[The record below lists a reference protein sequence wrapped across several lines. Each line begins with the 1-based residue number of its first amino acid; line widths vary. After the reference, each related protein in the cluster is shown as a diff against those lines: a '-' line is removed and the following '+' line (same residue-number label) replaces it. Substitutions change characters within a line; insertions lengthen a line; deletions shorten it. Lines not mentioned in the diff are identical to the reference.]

1 MKMKKFFYLAMSAV
15 IASAMTSCGEE
26 EEVLGPAS
34 LKAEVSEV
42 RLAAE
47 GETKTFE
54 LKATRDWSAEIIGS
68 DVEGIEV
75 SPLSGKASNDPVTIT
90 VKAAKNEGKNRTA
103 TIKFTASATLTA
115 IVTVS
120 QDGALGNLKSIAEVL
135 ALSSGI
141 EAETEGVVV
150 GTYNRG
156 FVIMDETGYLLAYN
170 AAYTEPG
177 VELNSKVKVAG
188 TTAVYGDLPQLS
200 IASVTTLETGLTVAE
215 PNWLD
220 VNKDNIENLDLTK
233 CQPIKMTGVLSISSG
248 TNGAT
253 YYNLAIDGTT
263 VQGSISYPLESLG
276 LADLEGN
283 IITVYGY
290 FAGTKNTKFR
300 NIMAV
305 SVKDEGEPKIPTS
318 TIAEVIAADEGTRVK
333 TKATVMAIHKKGF
346 ILGDATGNIYV
357 FTDAEPDVAVGN
369 KILISGTIANYN
381 GTVEIT
387 SVSVEE
393 NDGATVAPTYPE
405 PVDLTG
411 LEAFNAFT
419 VNTDKIEITY
429 AKLSGVMQ
437 TSGYFLK
444 REGAD
449 HDIQLSNISEDYSD
463 LAGAEFSV
471 TGYIYGF
478 HSKNNYYQVIP
489 VSVEVKPYLK
499 AETPDAIAAAV
510 TSASI
515 AVKSNVDWT
524 VTCSESWIT
533 DYTKSGKNDGVI
545 SITCEANT
553 GDTRTATFTIS
564 AADCSPVTV
573 TLTQNSSDTPESVI
587 LAFPDENMDKN
598 KISSYTS
605 DWLAKIGDYSW
616 TITAFNNNSW
626 KDWKYIK
633 CGSKNTATVA
643 SIATATPIPN
653 KVTKVI
659 VNFDNI
665 SASDK
670 IKSASL
676 IVASDAEYATV
687 LETVPMTLENASAVE
702 KEYVVSS
709 PAEGAYYKLVFDMDK
724 TSNNGTIQISKV
736 EYIRSK

>member
-1 MKMKKFFYLAMSAV
+1 MKKFFYFAMSAV

-42 RLAAE
+42 RLSAE

-68 DVEGIEV
+68 DVEGIDV

-120 QDGALGNLKSIAEVL
+120 QDGALGNLKSIADVL
-135 ALSSGI
+135 ALSSGV

-156 FVIMDETGYLLAYN
+156 FVIMDETGYLLAFN

-233 CQPIKMTGVLSISSG
+233 CQPIKMTGVLSISG
-248 TNGAT
+248 Y
-253 YYNLAIDGTT
+253 YYNLSIDGTT

-276 LADLEGN
+276 LADLAGHE
-283 IITVYGY
+283 ITVYGY
-290 FAGTKNTKFR
+290 FAGGNNAKFR
-300 NIMAV
+300 NMMAV
-305 SVKDEGEPKIPTS
+305 KVTDNGQSETPVS
-318 TIAEVIAADEGTRVK
+318 TIAEIIAAETGTLVK
-333 TKATVMAIHKKGF
+333 TEATVMAIHKKGF
-346 ILGDATGNIYV
+346 ILGDATGTIYV
-357 FTDAEPDVAVGN
+357 YTNDEPAVAVGN
-369 KILISGTIANYN
+369 KILISGTTANNY
-381 GTVEIT
+381 GTVQIIST
-387 SVSVEE
+387 TVDE
-393 NDGATVAPTYPE
+393 NDGATATPTYPKL
-405 PVDLTG
+405 VDLTG

-419 VNTDKIEITY
+419 IDANKIKITY

-437 TSGYFLK
+437 SEGFVLTK
-444 REGAD
+444 EGAN
-449 HDIQLSNISEDYSD
+449 HRIQLNNIYENYAD
-463 LAGAEFSV
+463 LAGAEFTV

-478 HSKNNYYQVIP
+478 HSANNWYQVIP
-489 VSVEVKPYLK
+489 VIVETKPYLK

-564 AADCSPVTV
+564 AEGCTPVSV
-573 TLTQNSSDTPESVI
+573 TLTQNSSDTPASVV
-587 LAFPDENMDKN
+587 LTFPDENMDNN

-616 TITAFNNNSW
+616 TITAFNNNNW
-626 KDWKYIK
+626 KKDWKYIK
-633 CGSKNTATVA
+633 CGSKKAATVA
-643 SIATATPIPN
+643 TIATATPIPN

-659 VNFDNI
+659 VTFDNI

-687 LETVPMTLENASAVE
+687 LETVPMTLENASAVA

-709 PAEGAYYKLVFDMDK
+709 PAEGAYYKLVFDMAQ
-724 TSNNGTIQISKV
+724 TSSNGTIQISKI
-736 EYIRSK
+736 EYVRSK

>member
-1 MKMKKFFYLAMSAV
+1 MKKFFYLAMSAV

-42 RLAAE
+42 TLSAE

-68 DVEGIEV
+68 NVEGIEV

-115 IVTVS
+115 IVTIT
-120 QDGALGNLKSIAEVL
+120 QEGAQGNLKSIADVL

-177 VELNSKVKVAG
+177 VELKSKVKVAG
-188 TTAVYGDLPQLS
+188 TTAVYGELPQLS
-200 IASVTTLETGLTVAE
+200 LASVTTLETGLTVAE
-215 PNWLD
+215 PNWLE

-233 CQPIKMTGVLSISSG
+233 CQPIKMTGILSISG
-248 TNGAT
+248 Y
-253 YYNLAIDGTT
+253 YYNLSIDGTT
-263 VQGSISYPLESLG
+263 VQGSISYPLESLD
-276 LADLEGN
+276 LADLAGHE
-283 IITVYGY
+283 ITVYGY
-290 FAGTKNTKFR
+290 FAGGNSSKYR
-300 NIMAV
+300 NIMVVKVTDNGQSETPV
-305 SVKDEGEPKIPTS
+305 SK
-318 TIAEVIAADEGTRVK
+318 IAEIIDAEKGSLVK
-333 TKATVMAIHKKGF
+333 TEGTVMAIHKKGY
-346 ILGDATGNIYV
+346 ILGDATGAIYV
-357 FTDAEPDVAVGN
+357 FTSSEPAVAVGN
-369 KILISGTIANYN
+369 KILISGTTDNYY
-381 GTVEIT
+381 GTVQIT
-387 SVSVEE
+387 SASVEE
-393 NDGATVAPTYPE
+393 NDGATATPTYPT

-419 VNTDKIEITY
+419 VNTDKIDITY

-444 REGAD
+444 RDGANY
-449 HDIQLSNISEDYSD
+449 DIQLSNIYESYTD
-463 LAGAEFSV
+463 LAGAEFTV

-478 HSKNNYYQVIP
+478 NSGSNYYQVIP
-489 VSVEVKPYLK
+489 VSVETQPYLR

-515 AVKSNVDWT
+515 AVKSNVDWA

-573 TLTQNSSDTPESVI
+573 TLTQNSSDTPVSII
-587 LAFPDENMDKN
+587 LSFPDDNMDNN

-643 SIATATPIPN
+643 SIATITPIPN

-659 VNFDNI
+659 VTFDKI

-687 LETVPMTLENASAVE
+687 LETVPMTLENAAAVA

-724 TSNNGTIQISKV
+724 TSSNGTIQISKI
-736 EYIRSK
+736 EYVRSK

>member
-42 RLAAE
+42 TLSAE

-115 IVTVS
+115 IVTIT
-120 QDGALGNLKSIAEVL
+120 QEGAQGNLKSIADVL
-135 ALSSGI
+135 ALSSDVD
-141 EAETEGVVV
+141 AETEGVVV

-177 VELNSKVKVAG
+177 VELKSKVKVAG
-188 TTAVYGDLPQLS
+188 TTAVYGELPQLS
-200 IASVTTLETGLTVAE
+200 LASVTTLETGLTVAE

-233 CQPIKMTGVLSISSG
+233 CQPIKMTGILSISG
-248 TNGAT
+248 Y
-253 YYNLAIDGTT
+253 YYNLSIDGTT

-276 LADLEGN
+276 LADLAGHE
-283 IITVYGY
+283 ITVYGY
-290 FAGTKNTKFR
+290 FAGGNSSKYR
-300 NIMAV
+300 NMMAV
-305 SVKDEGEPKIPTS
+305 KVTDNGQSETPVS
-318 TIAEVIAADEGTRVK
+318 TIAEIIAAETGTLVK
-333 TKATVMAIHKKGF
+333 TEATVMAIHKKGF
-346 ILGDATGNIYV
+346 ILGDATGTIYV
-357 FTDAEPDVAVGN
+357 YTNDEPAVAVGN
-369 KILISGTIANYN
+369 KILISGTTDNYN
-381 GTVEIT
+381 RTVQIT
-387 SVSVEE
+387 SASVEE
-393 NDGATVAPTYPE
+393 NDGSTATPTYPE

-419 VNTDKIEITY
+419 VDNDKIDITY

-437 TSGYFLK
+437 SSGYFLK
-444 REGAD
+444 KDGASN
-449 HDIQLSNISEDYSD
+449 DIQLSNIYENYAD
-463 LAGAEFSV
+463 LAGAEFTV

-478 HSKNNYYQVIP
+478 NSEKTYYQVIP
-489 VSVEVKPYLK
+489 VSVETQPYLR
-499 AETPDAIAAAV
+499 AETPDAIAAAE

-515 AVKSNVDWT
+515 AVKSNVDWA

-573 TLTQNSSDTPESVI
+573 TLTQNSSDTPVSII
-587 LAFPDENMDKN
+587 LSFPDDNMDNN

-643 SIATATPIPN
+643 SIATITPIPN

-659 VNFDNI
+659 VTFDKI

-687 LETVPMTLENASAVE
+687 LETVPMTLENAAAVS

-724 TSNNGTIQISKV
+724 TSSNGTIQISKIDYV
-736 EYIRSK
+736 RSK

>member
-1 MKMKKFFYLAMSAV
+1 MKKFFYLAMSAV

-34 LKAEVSEV
+34 LKAEVPLVTLS
-42 RLAAE
+42 AE

-54 LKATRDWSAEIIGS
+54 LKATRDWTAEIIGS

-120 QDGALGNLKSIAEVL
+120 QDGSLGNLKSIAEVL
-135 ALSSGI
+135 ALSSGV

-150 GTYNRG
+150 GTYNKG

-177 VELNSKVKVAG
+177 VEFASKVRVAG
-188 TTAVYGDLPQLS
+188 TTSVYGDLPQ
-200 IASVTTLETGLTVAE
+200 ITPASVTVLETGINVRE
-215 PNWLD
+215 PNWLE

-233 CQPIKMTGVLSISSG
+233 CQPIKMTGILSISG
-248 TNGAT
+248 N
-253 YYNLAIDGTT
+253 YHNLAIDGTT
-263 VQGSISYPLESLG
+263 VQGSISYPLASLG
-276 LADLEGN
+276 LADLAGH

-290 FAGTKNTKFR
+290 FAGGNNANFR
-300 NIMAV
+300 NILAV
-305 SVKDEGEPKIPTS
+305 SVQDEGEPETPTS
-318 TIAEVIAADEGTRVK
+318 TIAEVIAAEKGSLVK
-333 TKATVMAIHKKGF
+333 TEATVMAIHKKGY
-346 ILGDATGNIYV
+346 ILGDATGTIYV
-357 FTDAEPDVAVGN
+357 YTNDEPTVAVGN
-369 KILISGTIANYN
+369 KILISGTTDNHY
-381 GTVEIT
+381 GTVQIKSAT
-387 SVSVEE
+387 IEE
-393 NDGATVAPTYPE
+393 NDGSTATPTYPE

-419 VNTDKIEITY
+419 VNTDKIDITY

-437 TSGYFLK
+437 SSGYFLK
-444 REGAD
+444 RDGAKN
-449 HDIQLSNISEDYSD
+449 DIQLSNIYEDYAD
-463 LAGAEFSV
+463 LAGAEFTV

-478 HSKNNYYQVIP
+478 NAEKTYYQVIP
-489 VSVEVKPYLK
+489 VSVETKPYLR

-545 SITCEANT
+545 SITCETNT

-724 TSNNGTIQISKV
+724 TSNNGTIQISKI
-736 EYIRSK
+736 EYVRSK

>member
-42 RLAAE
+42 NLSAE

-54 LKATRDWSAEIIGS
+54 LKATRDWTAEIIGS

-120 QDGALGNLKSIAEVL
+120 QDGSLGNLKSIAEVL
-135 ALSSGI
+135 ALGSGV

-150 GTYNRG
+150 GTYTRG
-156 FVIMDETGYLLAYN
+156 FVIKDDTGYLLAYN
-170 AAYTEPG
+170 ENYTAPG

-188 TTAVYGDLPQLS
+188 TTSAYGDLPQ
-200 IASVTTLETGLTVAE
+200 ITPASVTVLETGLTVAE
-215 PNWLD
+215 PNWLE

-233 CQPIKMTGVLSISSG
+233 CQPIKMTGALSISG
-248 TNGAT
+248 
-253 YYNLAIDGTT
+253 YHYNLSIDGTT

-276 LADLEGN
+276 LADLAGH

-290 FAGTKNTKFR
+290 FAGGNNANFR
-300 NIMAV
+300 NILAV
-305 SVKDEGEPKIPTS
+305 SVQDEGEPETPTS
-318 TIAEVIAADEGTRVK
+318 TIAEVIAAEKGSLVK
-333 TKATVMAIHKKGF
+333 TEATVMAIHKKGY
-346 ILGDATGNIYV
+346 ILGDATGTIYV
-357 FTDAEPDVAVGN
+357 YTNSEPTVAVGN
-369 KILISGTIANYN
+369 KILISGTTDNYY
-381 GTVEIT
+381 GTVQIKSAT
-387 SVSVEE
+387 IEE
-393 NDGATVAPTYPE
+393 NDGSTATPTYPE

-419 VNTDKIEITY
+419 VNTDKIDITY

-437 TSGYFLK
+437 SSGYFLK
-444 REGAD
+444 RDGAN
-449 HDIQLSNISEDYSD
+449 HDIQLSNIYESYTD
-463 LAGAEFSV
+463 LAGAEFTV

-478 HSKNNYYQVIP
+478 NAGSNYYQVIP
-489 VSVEVKPYLK
+489 VIVETKPYLR

-553 GDTRTATFTIS
+553 GGTRTATFTIS
-564 AADCSPVTV
+564 AADCSPVTL
-573 TLTQNSSDTPESVI
+573 TLTQNSSDTPVSII
-587 LAFPDENMDKN
+587 LSFPDDNMDNN

-633 CGSKNTATVA
+633 CGSKNAATVA
-643 SIATATPIPN
+643 SIATVTPIPN

-659 VNFDNI
+659 VTFDKI
-665 SASDK
+665 SAPDK

-687 LETVPMTLENASAVE
+687 LETVPMTLENASAPVA

-724 TSNNGTIQISKV
+724 TSSNGTIQISKI
-736 EYIRSK
+736 EYVRSK

>member
-1 MKMKKFFYLAMSAV
+1 MKKFFYLAMSAV

-42 RLAAE
+42 TLSAE

-68 DVEGIEV
+68 NVEGIEV

-115 IVTVS
+115 IVTIT
-120 QDGALGNLKSIAEVL
+120 QEGAQGNLKSIADVL

-177 VELNSKVKVAG
+177 VELKSKVKVAG
-188 TTAVYGDLPQLS
+188 TTAVYGELPQLS
-200 IASVTTLETGLTVAE
+200 LASVTTLETGLTVAE

-233 CQPIKMTGVLSISSG
+233 CQPIKMTGVLSISG
-248 TNGAT
+248 Y
-253 YYNLAIDGTT
+253 YYNLSIDGTT

-276 LADLEGN
+276 LADLAGHE
-283 IITVYGY
+283 ITVYGY
-290 FAGTKNTKFR
+290 FAGGNSSKYR
-300 NIMAV
+300 NMMAV
-305 SVKDEGEPKIPTS
+305 KVTDNGQSETPVS
-318 TIAEVIAADEGTRVK
+318 TIAEIIAAETGTLVK
-333 TKATVMAIHKKGF
+333 TEATVMAIHKKGF
-346 ILGDATGNIYV
+346 ILGDATGTIYV
-357 FTDAEPDVAVGN
+357 YTNDEPAVAVGN
-369 KILISGTIANYN
+369 KILISGTTDNYN
-381 GTVEIT
+381 RTVQIT
-387 SVSVEE
+387 SASVEE
-393 NDGATVAPTYPE
+393 NDGSTATPTYPE

-419 VNTDKIEITY
+419 VDNDKIDITY

-437 TSGYFLK
+437 SSGYFLK
-444 REGAD
+444 KDGASN
-449 HDIQLSNISEDYSD
+449 DIQLSNIYENYAD
-463 LAGAEFSV
+463 LAGAEFTV

-478 HSKNNYYQVIP
+478 NSEKTYYQVIP
-489 VSVEVKPYLK
+489 VSVETQPYLR
-499 AETPDAIAAAV
+499 AETPDAIAAAE

-515 AVKSNVDWT
+515 AVKSNVDWA

-573 TLTQNSSDTPESVI
+573 TLTQNSSDTPVSII
-587 LAFPDENMDKN
+587 LSFPDDNMDNN
-598 KISSYTS
+598 KISSYAS

-643 SIATATPIPN
+643 SIATVTPIPN

-659 VNFDNI
+659 VTFDKI

-687 LETVPMTLENASAVE
+687 LETVPMTLENAAAVA

-724 TSNNGTIQISKV
+724 TSSNGTIQISKI
-736 EYIRSK
+736 EYVRSK

>member
-1 MKMKKFFYLAMSAV
+1 MKKFFYLAMSAV

-54 LKATRDWSAEIIGS
+54 LKATRDWTAEIIGT
-68 DVEGIEV
+68 DVAGIEV

-90 VKAAKNEGKNRTA
+90 VKADKNEGKNRTA

-120 QDGALGNLKSIAEVL
+120 QDGSLGNLKSIAEVL
-135 ALSSGI
+135 ALSSGV

-215 PNWLD
+215 PNWLE

-233 CQPIKMTGVLSISSG
+233 CQPIKMTGVLSISG
-248 TNGAT
+248 
-253 YYNLAIDGTT
+253 YHYNLSIDGTT

-276 LADLEGN
+276 LADLAGH

-290 FAGTKNTKFR
+290 FAGGNNANFR
-300 NIMAV
+300 NILAV
-305 SVKDEGEPKIPTS
+305 SVQDEGEPETPTS
-318 TIAEVIAADEGTRVK
+318 TIAEVIAAEKGSLVK
-333 TKATVMAIHKKGF
+333 TEATVMAIHKKGY
-346 ILGDATGNIYV
+346 ILGDATGAIYV
-357 FTDAEPDVAVGN
+357 YTNSEPAVAVGN
-369 KILISGTIANYN
+369 KILISGTTDNYN
-381 GTVEIT
+381 GTVQIK
-387 SVSVEE
+387 SAIIDE
-393 NDGATVAPTYPE
+393 NDGATAVPAYPK
-405 PVDLTG
+405 PVDLTA

-419 VNTDKIEITY
+419 VNTDKVDVTY

-437 TSGYFLK
+437 SSGYFLK
-444 REGAD
+444 KDGASN
-449 HDIQLSNISEDYSD
+449 DIQLSNIYENYSD
-463 LAGAEFSV
+463 LAGAEFTV

-478 HSKNNYYQVIP
+478 NSEKTYYQVIP
-489 VSVEVKPYLK
+489 VSVETKPYLR

-515 AVKSNVDWT
+515 AVKSNVDWA

-533 DYTKSGKNDGVI
+533 DYTKSGSKDGNVE
-545 SITCEANT
+545 ITFDANT
-553 GDTRTATFTIS
+553 GNTRTATFTIS
-564 AADCSPVTV
+564 AEGCTPVSV

-587 LAFPDENMDKN
+587 LTFPDENKENN
-598 KISSYTS
+598 K
-605 DWLAKIGDYSW
+605 KGDYASKW
-616 TITAFNNNSW
+616 TAKSGEYTWEINSFNNNSW
-626 KDWKYIK
+626 NNNWAYIK
-633 CGSKNTATVA
+633 CGSKKAATVA
-643 SIATATPIPN
+643 TIATATPIPN

-659 VNFDNI
+659 VTFDKI
-665 SASDK
+665 SESDK

-724 TSNNGTIQISKV
+724 TSNNGTIQISKI
-736 EYIRSK
+736 EYVRSK

>member
-42 RLAAE
+42 TLSAE

-54 LKATRDWSAEIIGS
+54 LKATRDWTAEIIGT

-75 SPLSGKASNDPVTIT
+75 SPLSGRGSNDPVTIT

-120 QDGALGNLKSIAEVL
+120 QEGSLGNLKSIAEVL
-135 ALSSGI
+135 ALASGV

-150 GTYNRG
+150 GTYTKG
-156 FVIMDETGYLLAYN
+156 FVIKDDTGYLLAFN
-170 AAYTEPG
+170 KDYTAPG

-188 TTAVYGDLPQLS
+188 TTSAYGDLPQ
-200 IASVTTLETGLTVAE
+200 ITPASVNTLETGLTVAD
-215 PNWLD
+215 PTWLE

-233 CQPIKMTGVLSISSG
+233 CQPIKMTGVLSISG
-248 TNGAT
+248 N
-253 YYNLAIDGTT
+253 YYNISINGTT

-276 LADLEGN
+276 LADLAGH

-290 FAGTKNTKFR
+290 FAGGNNANFR
-300 NIMAV
+300 NILAV
-305 SVKDEGEPKIPTS
+305 SVQDEGEPETPTS
-318 TIAEVIAADEGTRVK
+318 TIAEVIAAEKGSLVK
-333 TKATVMAIHKKGF
+333 TEATVMAIHKKGY
-346 ILGDATGNIYV
+346 ILGDATGTIYV
-357 FTDAEPDVAVGN
+357 YTNSEPTVAVGN
-369 KILISGTIANYN
+369 KILISGTTDNYN
-381 GTVEIT
+381 GTVQIKSAT
-387 SVSVEE
+387 IDE
-393 NDGATVAPTYPE
+393 NDNATATPTYPE

-419 VNTDKIEITY
+419 VNTEKIGVTY

-444 REGAD
+444 KDGASN
-449 HDIQLSNISEDYSD
+449 DIQLSNINENYSD
-463 LAGAEFSV
+463 LAGAEFTV

-478 HSKNNYYQVIP
+478 NSEKTYYQVIP
-489 VSVEVKPYLK
+489 VIVETKPYLR

-533 DYTKSGKNDGVI
+533 DYTKSGSKDGNVE
-545 SITCEANT
+545 ITFDANT
-553 GDTRTATFTIS
+553 GDIRTATFTIS
-564 AADCSPVTV
+564 AEGCTPVSV
-573 TLTQNSSDTPESVI
+573 TLTQNSSDTPASVI
-587 LAFPDENMDKN
+587 LTFPDENKENN
-598 KISSYTS
+598 KTNTYTS
-605 DWLAKIGDYSW
+605 KWTAKSGEYTWEINS
-616 TITAFNNNSW
+616 FNNNTWNSW
-626 KDWKYIK
+626 TYIR
-633 CGSKNTATVA
+633 CGSKSAATVA
-643 SIATATPIPN
+643 TIATATPIPN

-659 VNFDNI
+659 VTFDKI
-665 SASDK
+665 SAPDK

-687 LETVPMTLENASAVE
+687 LETVPMTLENASAVA

-724 TSNNGTIQISKV
+724 TSSNGTIQISKI
-736 EYIRSK
+736 EYVRSK

>member
-1 MKMKKFFYLAMSAV
+1 MKKFFYLAMSAV

-42 RLAAE
+42 TLSAE

-120 QDGALGNLKSIAEVL
+120 QEGAQGNLKSIAEVL
-135 ALSSGI
+135 ALSSGV

-170 AAYTEPG
+170 AEYTEPG

-233 CQPIKMTGVLSISSG
+233 CQPIKMTGVLSISG
-248 TNGAT
+248 Y
-253 YYNLAIDGTT
+253 YYNLSIDGTT

-276 LADLEGN
+276 LADLAGHE
-283 IITVYGY
+283 ITVYGY
-290 FAGTKNTKFR
+290 FAGGNSSKYR
-300 NIMAV
+300 NMMAV
-305 SVKDEGEPKIPTS
+305 KVTDNGQTETPVS
-318 TIAEVIAADEGTRVK
+318 TIAEIIDAEKGSLVK
-333 TKATVMAIHKKGF
+333 TEGTVMAIHKKGY
-346 ILGDATGNIYV
+346 ILGDATGAVYV
-357 FTDAEPDVAVGN
+357 YTSSEPADIAVGN
-369 KILISGTIANYN
+369 KILISGTTDNYY
-381 GTVEIT
+381 GTVQIT
-387 SVSVEE
+387 SASVDE
-393 NDGATVAPTYPE
+393 NDGATAAPTYPE

-419 VNTDKIEITY
+419 VNTDKIDITY

-444 REGAD
+444 RDGANI
-449 HDIQLSNISEDYSD
+449 DIQLSNIYESYTD
-463 LAGAEFSV
+463 LAGAEFTV

-478 HSKNNYYQVIP
+478 NSGSNYYQVIP
-489 VSVEVKPYLK
+489 VSVETKPYLR
-499 AETPDAIAAAV
+499 AEKTEI
-510 TSASI
+510 SI
-515 AVKSNVDWT
+515 PATETTATFKIISNVSWKATAADNSWVSGWT
-524 VTCSESWIT
+524 DAGDGSMDFVVTL
-533 DYTKSGKNDGVI
+533 
-545 SITCEANT
+545 EANT
-553 GDTRTATFTIS
+553 GAERSVTFSLTSDEIPGYVL
-564 AADCSPVTV
+564 DL
-573 TLTQNSSDTPESVI
+573 TLTQSAPLAAGVI
-587 LAFPDENMDKN
+587 TKEINFVGWGFPVAE
-598 KISSYTS
+598 
-605 DWLAKIGDYSW
+605 GDSW
-616 TITAFNNNSW
+616 TTTYA
-626 KDWKYIK
+626 DH
-633 CGSKNTATVA
+633 TVVTEVCTIQMNKWDKQNAGA
-643 SIATATPIPN
+643 SIDDCP
-653 KVTKVI
+653 VTKGAGDPPLVLKMTGGEKI
-659 VNFDNI
+659 VSVSILLKKWGTKAQTASIFSSQDGGSTFSSNAEAESSAFSLDNVTMPDGTN
-665 SASDK
+665 AFK
-670 IKSASL
+670 
-676 IVASDAEYATV
+676 
-687 LETVPMTLENASAVE
+687 MTL
-702 KEYVVSS
+702 SS
-709 PAEGAYYKLVFDMDK
+709 S
-724 TSNNGTIQISKV
+724 SNQIGLQKITINYTK
-736 EYIRSK
+736 

>member
-42 RLAAE
+42 TLSAE

-68 DVEGIEV
+68 NVEGIEV

-115 IVTVS
+115 IVTIT
-120 QDGALGNLKSIAEVL
+120 QEGAQGNLKSIADVL

-177 VELNSKVKVAG
+177 VELKSKVKVAG
-188 TTAVYGDLPQLS
+188 TTAVYGELPQLS
-200 IASVTTLETGLTVAE
+200 LASVTTLETGLTVAE

-233 CQPIKMTGVLSISSG
+233 CQPIKMTGVLSISG
-248 TNGAT
+248 Y
-253 YYNLAIDGTT
+253 YYNLSIDGTT

-276 LADLEGN
+276 LADLAGHE
-283 IITVYGY
+283 ITVYGY
-290 FAGTKNTKFR
+290 FAGGNSSKYR
-300 NIMAV
+300 NMMAV
-305 SVKDEGEPKIPTS
+305 KVTDNGQSETPVS
-318 TIAEVIAADEGTRVK
+318 TIAEIIAAETGTLVK
-333 TKATVMAIHKKGF
+333 TEATVMAIHKKGF
-346 ILGDATGNIYV
+346 ILGDATGTIYV
-357 FTDAEPDVAVGN
+357 YTNDEPAVAVGN
-369 KILISGTIANYN
+369 KILISGTTDNYN
-381 GTVEIT
+381 RTVQIT
-387 SVSVEE
+387 SASVEE
-393 NDGATVAPTYPE
+393 NDGSTATPTYPE

-419 VNTDKIEITY
+419 VDNDKIDITY

-437 TSGYFLK
+437 SSGYFLK
-444 REGAD
+444 KDGASN
-449 HDIQLSNISEDYSD
+449 DIQLSNIYENYAD
-463 LAGAEFSV
+463 LAGAEFTV

-478 HSKNNYYQVIP
+478 NSEKTYYQVIP
-489 VSVEVKPYLK
+489 VSVETQPYLR
-499 AETPDAIAAAV
+499 AETPDAIAAAE

-515 AVKSNVDWT
+515 AVKSNVDWA

-573 TLTQNSSDTPESVI
+573 TLTQNSSDTPVSII
-587 LAFPDENMDKN
+587 LSFPDDNMDNN
-598 KISSYTS
+598 KISSYAS

-643 SIATATPIPN
+643 SIATVTPIPN

-659 VNFDNI
+659 VTFDKI

-687 LETVPMTLENASAVE
+687 LETVPMTLENAAAVS

-724 TSNNGTIQISKV
+724 TSSNGTIQISKIDYV
-736 EYIRSK
+736 RSK

>member
-1 MKMKKFFYLAMSAV
+1 MKKFFYLAMSAV

-42 RLAAE
+42 TLSAE

-68 DVEGIEV
+68 NVEGIEV

-115 IVTVS
+115 IVTIT
-120 QDGALGNLKSIAEVL
+120 QEGAQGNLKSIADVL

-177 VELNSKVKVAG
+177 VELKSKVKVAG
-188 TTAVYGDLPQLS
+188 TTAVYGELPQLS
-200 IASVTTLETGLTVAE
+200 LASVTTLETGLTVAE

-233 CQPIKMTGVLSISSG
+233 CQPIKMTGVLSISG
-248 TNGAT
+248 Y
-253 YYNLAIDGTT
+253 YYNLSIDGTT

-276 LADLEGN
+276 LADLAGHE
-283 IITVYGY
+283 ITVYGY
-290 FAGTKNTKFR
+290 FAGGNSSKYR
-300 NIMAV
+300 NMMAV
-305 SVKDEGEPKIPTS
+305 KVTDNGQSETPVS
-318 TIAEVIAADEGTRVK
+318 TIAEIIAAETGTLVK
-333 TKATVMAIHKKGF
+333 TEATVMAIHKKGF
-346 ILGDATGNIYV
+346 ILGDATGTIYV
-357 FTDAEPDVAVGN
+357 YTNDEPAVAVGN
-369 KILISGTIANYN
+369 KILISGTTDNYN
-381 GTVEIT
+381 RTVQIT
-387 SVSVEE
+387 SASVEE
-393 NDGATVAPTYPE
+393 NDGSTATPTYPE

-419 VNTDKIEITY
+419 VDNDKIDITY

-437 TSGYFLK
+437 SSGYFLK
-444 REGAD
+444 KDGASN
-449 HDIQLSNISEDYSD
+449 DIQLSNIYENYAD
-463 LAGAEFSV
+463 LAGAEFTV

-478 HSKNNYYQVIP
+478 NSEKTYYQVIP
-489 VSVEVKPYLK
+489 VSVETQPYLR
-499 AETPDAIAAAV
+499 AETPDAIAAAE

-515 AVKSNVDWT
+515 AVKSNVDWA

-573 TLTQNSSDTPESVI
+573 TLTQNSSDTPVSII
-587 LAFPDENMDKN
+587 LSFPDDNMDNN
-598 KISSYTS
+598 KISSYAS

-643 SIATATPIPN
+643 SIATVTPIPN

-659 VNFDNI
+659 VTFDKI

-687 LETVPMTLENASAVE
+687 LETVPMTLENAAAVS

-724 TSNNGTIQISKV
+724 TSSNGTIQISKIDYV
-736 EYIRSK
+736 RSK

>member
-1 MKMKKFFYLAMSAV
+1 MKKFFYLAMSAV

-42 RLAAE
+42 TLSAE

-68 DVEGIEV
+68 NVEGIEV

-115 IVTVS
+115 IVTIT
-120 QDGALGNLKSIAEVL
+120 QEGAQGNLKSIADVL
-135 ALSSGI
+135 ALSSDVD
-141 EAETEGVVV
+141 AETEGVVV

-177 VELNSKVKVAG
+177 VELKSKVKVAG
-188 TTAVYGDLPQLS
+188 TTAVYGELPQLS
-200 IASVTTLETGLTVAE
+200 LASVTTLETGLTVAE

-233 CQPIKMTGVLSISSG
+233 CQPIKMTGVLSISG
-248 TNGAT
+248 Y
-253 YYNLAIDGTT
+253 YYNLSIDGTT

-276 LADLEGN
+276 LADLAGHE
-283 IITVYGY
+283 ITVYGY
-290 FAGTKNTKFR
+290 FAGGNSSKYR
-300 NIMAV
+300 NMMAV
-305 SVKDEGEPKIPTS
+305 KVTDNGQSETPVS
-318 TIAEVIAADEGTRVK
+318 TIAEIIAAETGTLVK
-333 TKATVMAIHKKGF
+333 TEATVMAIHKKGF
-346 ILGDATGNIYV
+346 ILGDATGTIYV
-357 FTDAEPDVAVGN
+357 YTNDEPAVAVGN
-369 KILISGTIANYN
+369 KILISGTTDNYN
-381 GTVEIT
+381 RTVQIT
-387 SVSVEE
+387 SASVEE
-393 NDGATVAPTYPE
+393 NDGSTATPTYPE

-419 VNTDKIEITY
+419 VDNDKIDITY

-437 TSGYFLK
+437 SSGYFLK
-444 REGAD
+444 KDGASN
-449 HDIQLSNISEDYSD
+449 DIQLSNIYENYAD
-463 LAGAEFSV
+463 LAGAEFTV

-478 HSKNNYYQVIP
+478 NSEKTYYQVIP
-489 VSVEVKPYLK
+489 VSVETQPYLR
-499 AETPDAIAAAV
+499 AETPDAIAAAE

-515 AVKSNVDWT
+515 AVKSNVDWA

-573 TLTQNSSDTPESVI
+573 TLTQNSSDTPVSII
-587 LAFPDENMDKN
+587 LSFPDDNMDNN
-598 KISSYTS
+598 KISSYAS

-643 SIATATPIPN
+643 SIATVTPIPN

-659 VNFDNI
+659 VTFDKI

-687 LETVPMTLENASAVE
+687 LETVPMTLENAAAVA

-724 TSNNGTIQISKV
+724 TSSNGTIQISKI
-736 EYIRSK
+736 EYVRSK

>member
-1 MKMKKFFYLAMSAV
+1 MKKFFYLAMSAV

-42 RLAAE
+42 TLSPE

-68 DVEGIEV
+68 DVEGIDV

-120 QDGALGNLKSIAEVL
+120 QDGSLGNLKSIAEVL
-135 ALSSGI
+135 ALSSGV
-141 EAETEGVVV
+141 EAETEGIVV
-150 GTYNRG
+150 GTYTRG
-156 FVIMDETGYLLAYN
+156 FVIKDDTGYLLAYN
-170 AAYTEPG
+170 EKYTAPG

-188 TTAVYGDLPQLS
+188 TTSAYGDLPQ
-200 IASVTTLETGLTVAE
+200 ITPASVTVLETGLTVAE
-215 PNWLD
+215 PNWLE

-233 CQPIKMTGVLSISSG
+233 CQPIKMTGALSISG
-248 TNGAT
+248 
-253 YYNLAIDGTT
+253 YHYNLSIDGTT

-276 LADLEGN
+276 LADLAGH

-290 FAGTKNTKFR
+290 FAGGNNANFR
-300 NIMAV
+300 NILAV
-305 SVKDEGEPKIPTS
+305 SVQDGGEPETPTS
-318 TIAEVIAADEGTRVK
+318 TIAEVIAAEKGSLVK
-333 TKATVMAIHKKGF
+333 TEATVMAIHKKGY
-346 ILGDATGNIYV
+346 ILGDATGTIYV
-357 FTDAEPDVAVGN
+357 YTNSEPAVAVGN
-369 KILISGTIANYN
+369 KILISGTTDNYY
-381 GTVEIT
+381 GTVQIKSAT
-387 SVSVEE
+387 IEE
-393 NDGATVAPTYPE
+393 NDGATAAPTYPE

-419 VNTDKIEITY
+419 VNTDKIDITY

-437 TSGYFLK
+437 SSGYFLK
-444 REGAD
+444 RDGAN
-449 HDIQLSNISEDYSD
+449 HDIQLSNIYESYTD
-463 LAGAEFSV
+463 LAGAEFTV

-478 HSKNNYYQVIP
+478 NAGSNYYQVIP
-489 VSVEVKPYLK
+489 VIVETKPYLR
-499 AETPDAIAAAV
+499 AETPDAIAAAE

-533 DYTKSGKNDGVI
+533 DYTKSGSKDGNVE
-545 SITCEANT
+545 ITFDANT

-564 AADCSPVTV
+564 AEGCTPVSV
-573 TLTQNSSDTPESVI
+573 TLTQNSSDTPASVI
-587 LAFPDENMDKN
+587 LTFPDENKENN
-598 KISSYTS
+598 KSGNYTS
-605 DWLAKIGDYSW
+605 KWTAKSGEYTWEINS
-616 TITAFNNNSW
+616 FNNNSW
-626 KDWKYIK
+626 NNNWAFIK
-633 CGSKNTATVA
+633 CGSKKAATVA
-643 SIATATPIPN
+643 TISTATPIPN

-659 VNFDNI
+659 VTFDKI
-665 SASDK
+665 SESDK

-687 LETVPMTLENASAVE
+687 LETVPMTLENASAVA

-709 PAEGAYYKLVFDMDK
+709 PAEGAYYKLVFDLDQ
-724 TSNNGTIQISKV
+724 TSNNGAMQISKI
-736 EYIRSK
+736 EYVRSK

>member
-42 RLAAE
+42 TLSPE

-68 DVEGIEV
+68 DVEGIDV

-90 VKAAKNEGKNRTA
+90 VKADKNEGKNRTA

-120 QDGALGNLKSIAEVL
+120 QDGSLGNLKSIAEVL
-135 ALSSGI
+135 ALSSGV

-150 GTYNRG
+150 GTYTKG
-156 FVIMDETGYLLAYN
+156 FVIKDDTGYLLAFN
-170 AAYTEPG
+170 KDYTAPG

-188 TTAVYGDLPQLS
+188 TTSAYGDLPQ
-200 IASVTTLETGLTVAE
+200 ITPASVTTLETGLTVAD
-215 PNWLD
+215 PTWLE

-233 CQPIKMTGVLSISSG
+233 CQPIKMTGVLSISG
-248 TNGAT
+248 N
-253 YYNLAIDGTT
+253 YYNLSIDGTT

-276 LADLEGN
+276 LANLAGH

-290 FAGTKNTKFR
+290 FAGGNNANFR
-300 NIMAV
+300 NVMAV
-305 SVKDEGEPKIPTS
+305 KVEDGGEPETPAS
-318 TIAEVIAADEGTRVK
+318 TIAEVIAADKGSLVK
-333 TKATVMAIHKKGF
+333 TQGTVMAIHKKGY
-346 ILGDATGNIYV
+346 LLADATGNIYV
-357 FTDAEPDVAVGN
+357 YTNSEPTVAVGN
-369 KILISGTIANYN
+369 KILISGTTDNYN
-381 GTVEIT
+381 GTVQIKSAT
-387 SVSVEE
+387 IDE
-393 NDGATVAPTYPE
+393 NDGATATPTYPE
-405 PVDLTG
+405 PVDLTA

-419 VNTDKIEITY
+419 VNADKVDITY

-437 TSGYFLK
+437 SSGYFLK
-444 REGAD
+444 KEGAN
-449 HDIQLSNISEDYSD
+449 HDIQLSNIFEDYSD

-489 VSVEVKPYLK
+489 VSVETKPYLR

-533 DYTKSGKNDGVI
+533 DYTKSGSKDGNVE
-545 SITCEANT
+545 ITFNANT

-564 AADCSPVTV
+564 AEGCTPVSV
-573 TLTQNSSDTPESVI
+573 TLTQNSSDTPASVV
-587 LAFPDENMDKN
+587 LTFPDENKENN
-598 KISSYTS
+598 KSENYTS
-605 DWLAKIGDYSW
+605 KWTAKSGEYTWEINS
-616 TITAFNNNSW
+616 FNNNKW
-626 KDWKYIK
+626 NNWTYIR
-633 CGSKNTATVA
+633 CGSKNAASTAT
-643 SIATATPIPN
+643 IATVTPIPN

-659 VNFDNI
+659 VTY
-665 SASDK
+665 DK
-670 IKSASL
+670 ISTPDKVKSASL
-676 IVASDAEYATV
+676 VVASDAGFSNV
-687 LETVPMTLENASAVE
+687 LETVNITLKATSSAVQTE
-702 KEYVVSS
+702 HVISA
-709 PAEGAYYKLVFDMDK
+709 PGDNAYYKLVYDLDQ
-724 TSNNGTIQISKV
+724 TGSNGIIQISRI
-736 EYIRSK
+736 EYVRSK

>member
-42 RLAAE
+42 TLSAE

-68 DVEGIEV
+68 NVEGIEV

-115 IVTVS
+115 IVTIT
-120 QDGALGNLKSIAEVL
+120 QEGAQGNLKSIADVL

-156 FVIMDETGYLLAYN
+156 FVIMDETGYLLAFN

-233 CQPIKMTGVLSISSG
+233 CQPIKMTGVLSISG
-248 TNGAT
+248 Y
-253 YYNLAIDGTT
+253 YYNLSIDGTT

-276 LADLEGN
+276 LADLAGHE
-283 IITVYGY
+283 ITVYGY
-290 FAGTKNTKFR
+290 FAGGNNAKFR

-305 SVKDEGEPKIPTS
+305 KVTDNGQSETPVS
-318 TIAEVIAADEGTRVK
+318 TIAEIIDAEKGSLVK
-333 TKATVMAIHKKGF
+333 TEGTVMAIHKKGY
-346 ILGDATGNIYV
+346 ILGDATGAIYV
-357 FTDAEPDVAVGN
+357 FTSSEPAVAVGN
-369 KILISGTIANYN
+369 KILISGTTDNYY
-381 GTVEIT
+381 GTVQIT
-387 SVSVEE
+387 SASVEE
-393 NDGATVAPTYPE
+393 NDGATATPTYPT

-419 VNTDKIEITY
+419 VNTDKIDITY

-437 TSGYFLK
+437 SSGYFLK
-444 REGAD
+444 RDGANY
-449 HDIQLSNISEDYSD
+449 DIQLSNIYESYTD
-463 LAGAEFSV
+463 LAGAEFTV

-478 HSKNNYYQVIP
+478 NSGSNYYQVIP
-489 VSVEVKPYLK
+489 VSVETEPYLR
-499 AETPDAIAAAV
+499 AEKTEVECAGSDTSVSFAI
-510 TSASI
+510 
-515 AVKSNVDWT
+515 KSNTSWT
-524 VTCSESWIT
+524 VSCDDAWII
-533 DYTKSGKNDGVI
+533 DYTKSGNGDGSVTV
-545 SITCEANT
+545 SFAENSGAQ
-553 GDTRTATFTIS
+553 RTATFTVKATGLADVVVTLEQQ
-564 AADCSPVTV
+564 AAGTVAPVLVYTLSPVAGKDNSYASAGADIDVDGITWSVQGNNTMVPWRIGGKSLSGEKRLVYSTAPIADNIKKVVVDHGSANSITVDNLTLTVHNSKEDAASGENPVSTVSVAFAANDSVTFNSDADWTGKYYRFTYTV
-573 TLTQNSSDTPESVI
+573 TVEG
-587 LAFPDENMDKN
+587 DKN
-598 KISSYTS
+598 KFFEF
-605 DWLAKIGDYSW
+605 K
-616 TITAFNNNSW
+616 
-626 KDWKYIK
+626 K
-633 CGSKNTATVA
+633 
-643 SIATATPIPN
+643 
-653 KVTKVI
+653 
-659 VNFDNI
+659 
-665 SASDK
+665 
-670 IKSASL
+670 
-676 IVASDAEYATV
+676 AEF
-687 LETVPMTLENASAVE
+687 
-702 KEYVVSS
+702 
-709 PAEGAYYKLVFDMDK
+709 YK
-724 TSNNGTIQISKV
+724 
-736 EYIRSK
+736 

>member
-42 RLAAE
+42 TLSAE

-68 DVEGIEV
+68 NVEGIEV

-115 IVTVS
+115 IVTIT
-120 QDGALGNLKSIAEVL
+120 QEGAQGNLKSIADVL
-135 ALSSGI
+135 ALSSDVD
-141 EAETEGVVV
+141 AETEGVVV

-156 FVIMDETGYLLAYN
+156 FVIMDETGCLLAYN

-188 TTAVYGDLPQLS
+188 TTAVYGDLPQLK
-200 IASVTTLETGLTVAE
+200 IASVTTLETGLSVPE

-233 CQPIKMTGVLSISSG
+233 CQPIKMTGVLSISG
-248 TNGAT
+248 Y
-253 YYNLAIDGTT
+253 YYNLSIDGTT

-276 LADLEGN
+276 LADLAGH

-290 FAGTKNTKFR
+290 FAGGNSSKYR
-300 NIMAV
+300 NMMAV
-305 SVKDEGEPKIPTS
+305 KVTDNGQPETPTS
-318 TIAEVIAADEGTRVK
+318 TIVEVIAADESTLVK
-333 TKATVMAIHKKGF
+333 TEGTVMAIHKKGY
-346 ILGDATGNIYV
+346 ILGDATGTIYV
-357 FTDAEPDVAVGN
+357 FTNSEPAVAVGN
-369 KILISGTIANYN
+369 KILISGTTANNY
-381 GTVEIT
+381 GTVQIIST
-387 SVSVEE
+387 TVDE
-393 NDGATVAPTYPE
+393 NDGATATPTYPK

-411 LEAFNAFT
+411 LEAFNEFT
-419 VNTDKIEITY
+419 VDADKIEITY

-437 TSGYFLK
+437 SEGFVLTK
-444 REGAD
+444 EGAN
-449 HDIQLSNISEDYSD
+449 HRIQLNNIYENYAD
-463 LAGAEFSV
+463 LAGAEFTV

-478 HSKNNYYQVIP
+478 HSTNNWYQVIP

-499 AETPDAIAAAV
+499 AETPDAIVAAV

-515 AVKSNVDWT
+515 AVKSNVDWA

-533 DYTKSGKNDGVI
+533 DYTKSGSKDGNVE
-545 SITCEANT
+545 ITFDANT

-564 AADCSPVTV
+564 AEGCTPVSV

-587 LAFPDENMDKN
+587 LTFPDENKENN
-598 KISSYTS
+598 KTNNYTS
-605 DWLAKIGDYSW
+605 TWTAKSGEYTWEINS
-616 TITAFNNNSW
+616 FNNNNW
-626 KDWKYIK
+626 NNWAYIK
-633 CGSKNTATVA
+633 CGSKNDATVA
-643 SIATATPIPN
+643 TIATATPIPN

-659 VNFDNI
+659 VTY
-665 SASDK
+665 DK
-670 IKSASL
+670 ISTPDKVKSASL
-676 IVASDAEYATV
+676 VVASDAEFSNV
-687 LETVPMTLENASAVE
+687 LETVNITLEATTSPVQKEHVISA
-702 KEYVVSS
+702 
-709 PAEGAYYKLVFDMDK
+709 PGDNAYYKLVYDLDQ
-724 TSNNGTIQISKV
+724 TGSNGIIQISKI
-736 EYIRSK
+736 EYVRSK

>member
-42 RLAAE
+42 TLSAE

-68 DVEGIEV
+68 NVEGIEV

-115 IVTVS
+115 IVTIT
-120 QDGALGNLKSIAEVL
+120 QEGAQGNLKSIADVL

-188 TTAVYGDLPQLS
+188 TTAVYGDLPQLK
-200 IASVTTLETGLTVAE
+200 IASVTTLETGLSVPE

-233 CQPIKMTGVLSISSG
+233 CQPIKMTGVLSISG
-248 TNGAT
+248 Y
-253 YYNLAIDGTT
+253 YYNLSIDGTT

-276 LADLEGN
+276 LADLAGHE
-283 IITVYGY
+283 ITVYGY
-290 FAGTKNTKFR
+290 FAGGNSSKYR
-300 NIMAV
+300 NMMAV
-305 SVKDEGEPKIPTS
+305 KVTDNGQSETPVS
-318 TIAEVIAADEGTRVK
+318 TIAEIIAAETGTLVK
-333 TKATVMAIHKKGF
+333 TEATVMAIHKKGF
-346 ILGDATGNIYV
+346 ILGDATGTIYV
-357 FTDAEPDVAVGN
+357 YTNDEPAVAVGN
-369 KILISGTIANYN
+369 KILISGTTDNYN
-381 GTVEIT
+381 RTVQIT
-387 SVSVEE
+387 SASVEE
-393 NDGATVAPTYPE
+393 NDGSTATPTYPE

-419 VNTDKIEITY
+419 VDNDKIDITY

-437 TSGYFLK
+437 SSGYFLK
-444 REGAD
+444 KDGASN
-449 HDIQLSNISEDYSD
+449 DIQLSNIYENYAD
-463 LAGAEFSV
+463 LAGAEFTV

-478 HSKNNYYQVIP
+478 NSEKTYYQVIP
-489 VSVEVKPYLK
+489 VSVETQPYLR
-499 AETPDAIAAAV
+499 AETPDAIAAAE

-515 AVKSNVDWT
+515 AVKSNVDWA

-573 TLTQNSSDTPESVI
+573 TLTQNSSDTPVSII
-587 LAFPDENMDKN
+587 LSFPDDNMDNN

-643 SIATATPIPN
+643 SIATVTPIPN

-659 VNFDNI
+659 VTFDKI

-687 LETVPMTLENASAVE
+687 LETVPMTLENAAAVA

-724 TSNNGTIQISKV
+724 TSSNGTIQISKI
-736 EYIRSK
+736 EYVRSK

>member
-1 MKMKKFFYLAMSAV
+1 MKKFFYLAMSAV

-42 RLAAE
+42 TLSPE

-68 DVEGIEV
+68 DVEGIDV
-75 SPLSGKASNDPVTIT
+75 SPLSGRGSNDPVTIT

-120 QDGALGNLKSIAEVL
+120 QEGSLGNLKSIAEVL
-135 ALSSGI
+135 KLSSGV
-141 EAETEGVVV
+141 EAVTEGVVV
-150 GTYNRG
+150 GTYTKG
-156 FVIMDETGYLLAYN
+156 FVIKDDTGYLLAFN
-170 AAYTEPG
+170 KDYTAPG
-177 VELNSKVKVAG
+177 VEFASKVKVAG
-188 TTAVYGDLPQLS
+188 TTSVYGDLPQ
-200 IASVTTLETGLTVAE
+200 ITPASVTTLETGLTVAD
-215 PNWLD
+215 PTWLE

-233 CQPIKMTGVLSISSG
+233 CQPIKMTGVLSISG
-248 TNGAT
+248 N
-253 YYNLAIDGTT
+253 YYNISIDGTT

-276 LADLEGN
+276 LANLAGH

-290 FAGTKNTKFR
+290 FAGGNNANFR
-300 NIMAV
+300 NVMAV
-305 SVKDEGEPKIPTS
+305 KVEDGGEPETPAS
-318 TIAEVIAADEGTRVK
+318 TIAEVIAADKGSLVK
-333 TKATVMAIHKKGF
+333 TQGTVMAIHKKGY
-346 ILGDATGNIYV
+346 LLADATGNIYV
-357 FTDAEPDVAVGN
+357 YTNSEPEVAVGN
-369 KILISGTIANYN
+369 KILISGTTDNYN
-381 GTVEIT
+381 GTVQIKSAT
-387 SVSVEE
+387 VEE
-393 NDGATVAPTYPE
+393 NDNATAAPTYPE

-419 VNTDKIEITY
+419 IDADKIKITY

-437 TSGYFLK
+437 SSGYFLK
-444 REGAD
+444 KEGAN
-449 HDIQLSNISEDYSD
+449 HDIQLSNIFEDYSD

-489 VSVEVKPYLK
+489 VSVETKPYLR

-573 TLTQNSSDTPESVI
+573 TLTQNSSDTPVSI
-587 LAFPDENMDKN
+587 LLSFPDDNMDKN

-633 CGSKNTATVA
+633 CGSKNAATVA
-643 SIATATPIPN
+643 TIATATPIPN

-659 VNFDNI
+659 VTFDKI

-687 LETVPMTLENASAVE
+687 LETVPMTLENASAAVA
-702 KEYVVSS
+702 KEYVVST
-709 PAEGAYYKLVFDMDK
+709 PAEGAYYKLVYDLDQ
-724 TSNNGTIQISKV
+724 TSGNGTIQISKI
-736 EYIRSK
+736 EYVRSK